1 MVSGWGWLHQTGPY
15 PKANKFTERLLTAK
29 MPKKEILLQVN
40 NEEQLN
46 ELCQRIVDSLFNNGY
61 VARQGHYGLTK
72 TQTLLAIKEAVLN
85 NKNPLPE
92 LDRLI
97 YLSWNA
103 KDDSPDCQLL
113 VNDIDV
119 EIWNKALEGKNYWN
133 IDVLF
138 SDEEIES
145 IDFFIRGAISREK
158 ELNEYPNK
166 RKEASRYIQNP
177 KVRERILQKYNNKCM
192 WCGATDNLTI
202 DHINPVKLG
211 GDNSDKNLQVLCRS
225 CNSCKGCKKGKRK

>member
-1 MVSGWGWLHQTGPY
+1 
-15 PKANKFTERLLTAK
+15 

-46 ELCQRIVDSLFNNGY
+46 KLCERIVDSLFNNGY
-61 VARQGHYGLTK
+61 VARQGHYGLTQ
-72 TQTLLAIKEAVLN
+72 TQTTIAIKEAILN
-85 NKNPLPE
+85 NKDPLPE
-92 LDRLI
+92 LDTLT
-97 YLSWNA
+97 YLSWN
-103 KDDSPDCQLL
+103 SNNNSYYL
-113 VNDIDV
+113 VTQHDIDL
-119 EIWNKALEGKNYWN
+119 WNKALQGDSFWN
-133 IDVLF
+133 IDALF

-145 IDFFIRGAISREK
+145 IDNFIRRAVSREK

-177 KVRERILQKYNNKCM
+177 KVRERILKKYNNKCV
-192 WCGATDNLTI
+192 WCGATENLTI
-202 DHINPVKLG
+202 DHIKPVKLG

>member
-1 MVSGWGWLHQTGPY
+1 
-15 PKANKFTERLLTAK
+15 

-46 ELCQRIVDSLFNNGY
+46 KLCERIVDSLFNNGY
-61 VARQGHYGLTK
+61 VARQGHYGLTQ
-72 TQTLLAIKEAVLN
+72 TQTTIAIKEAILN
-85 NKNPLPE
+85 NKDPLPE
-92 LDRLI
+92 LDTLT
-97 YLSWNA
+97 YLSWN
-103 KDDSPDCQLL
+103 SNNNSYYL
-113 VNDIDV
+113 VTQHDIDL
-119 EIWNKALEGKNYWN
+119 WNKALQGDSFWN
-133 IDVLF
+133 IDALF

-145 IDFFIRGAISREK
+145 IDNFIRRAVSREK

-177 KVRERILQKYNNKCM
+177 KVRERILKKYNNKCV

-202 DHINPVKLG
+202 DHIKPVKLG